1 MRHSQQLAS
10 TSIALAFV
18 GMILLSG
25 CAASGQTGQPN
36 EAASTASTGTPV
48 TPNATPSA
56 TATAVSTEFKF
67 ATADGPA
74 QNVQI
79 PKLPETAKKFSKEG
93 LIAFAEHWYATL
105 TYLYASGDKT
115 PIMAVSSSD
124 CDFCVRAA
132 EETSKGYKGGNWIVG
147 GQQALYSTS
156 TDFQEYPEAIYRV
169 QSELQETKHTY
180 YNSDGTVARDL
191 PQQSRFL
198 TRMDAK
204 FTGNQWM
211 VQAMWLEGEKPQDLV
226 YMEK

>member
-1 MRHSQQLAS
+1 MRHGLQLAS
-10 TSIALAFV
+10 KSIALTLV
-18 GMILLSG
+18 GMILLTG
-25 CAASGQTGQPN
+25 CAASGQNGQPN

-67 ATADGPA
+67 ATADGSA

-124 CDFCVRAA
+124 CDFCVRAS

-147 GQQALYSTS
+147 GQQALYSNT
-156 TDFQEYPEAIYRV
+156 TDFMEYPRRCLLRQVRAAGNKTHL
-169 QSELQETKHTY
+169 LQQRWDCCERSAAEISFS
-180 YNSDGTVARDL
+180 NSHGCEVH
-191 PQQSRFL
+191 
-198 TRMDAK
+198 
-204 FTGNQWM
+204 
-211 VQAMWLEGEKPQDLV
+211 
-226 YMEK
+226 